1 MSNHD
6 KRKKIVKFER
16 APELNQKT
24 KDSLHTQANKY
35 GKAFFSPKH
44 GVNVDPEDGVLSNRP
59 VYNDG
64 SKLTYESIDKPH
76 SESNLN
82 MNSSPLDFDLVSGFQ
97 NALGSGNSALI
108 GALRKARGRKGRRG
122 MSSGFQDQIM
132 AKLDAIAN
140 SVGNNASNAAP
151 AQPQQPAQPAQ
162 PQMPGNPGPA
172 PYDKDPIQDLAAN
185 MAPPAAAAADIQAAE
200 DMFGTPL
207 ERQKSVSK
215 KYCKKNK

>member
-1 MSNHD
+1 MSNHN
-6 KRKKIVKFER
+6 KPKKIVKFER

-44 GVNVDPEDGVLSNRP
+44 KVNVDPEDGVLSNRP
-59 VYNDG
+59 VYSDG
-64 SKLTYESIDKPH
+64 SKLTYESIDKPY
-76 SESNLN
+76 SKSNLN
-82 MNSSPLDFDLVSGFQ
+82 MNSSPLDFGLVSGFQ
-97 NALGSGNSALI
+97 NVLGGGNSALI

-151 AQPQQPAQPAQ
+151 SQPAQPIQQPAQPRVE
-162 PQMPGNPGPA
+162 
-172 PYDKDPIQDLAAN
+172 KDPIQDLAAN
-185 MAPPAAAAADIQAAE
+185 MAPPAAAGADIQAAE

-215 KYCKKNK
+215 KYCKKK

>member
-1 MSNHD
+1 MS
-6 KRKKIVKFER
+6 K
-16 APELNQKT
+16 
-24 KDSLHTQANKY
+24 
-35 GKAFFSPKH
+35 
-44 GVNVDPEDGVLSNRP
+44 
-59 VYNDG
+59 
-64 SKLTYESIDKPH
+64 
-76 SESNLN
+76 
-82 MNSSPLDFDLVSGFQ
+82 SPLDFDLVSGFQ
-97 NALGSGNSALI
+97 NVLGSGNANI
-108 GALRKARGRKGRRG
+108 VTALRNARRKKGRRG

-140 SVGNNASNAAP
+140 SVGNNASNAAQ
-151 AQPQQPAQPAQ
+151 AQPAQPAQ

-185 MAPPAAAAADIQAAE
+185 MTPPAAAGADIQAAE

>member
-1 MSNHD
+1 MSNHN
-6 KRKKIVKFER
+6 KRKKIVKFEK

-24 KDSLHTQANKY
+24 KDSLHTEANKY

-44 GVNVDPEDGVLSNRP
+44 KVNVDPEDGVLSNRP
-59 VYNDG
+59 VYSDG

-97 NALGSGNSALI
+97 NVLGSGNANI
-108 GALRKARGRKGRRG
+108 VTALRNARRKKGRRG

-140 SVGNNASNAAP
+140 SVGNNASNAAQ
-151 AQPQQPAQPAQ
+151 AQPAQPAQ

-185 MAPPAAAAADIQAAE
+185 MAPPAAAGADIQAAE